1 MSSSLTRLYRMCAP
15 PWATHGAHES
25 LPHSLEHAHVI
36 RANGWSLHPCT
47 TSHLASVDLACVYTI
62 MAKDNVLSPLI
73 MHVITITVGILHVFM
88 LIL

>member
-36 RANGWSLHPCT
+36 RANGWSLCPCA
-47 TSHLASVDLACVYTI
+47 TSHLASADLACIYTI
-62 MAKDNVLSPLI
+62 MAEDNVPSPLV
-73 MHVITITVGILHVFM
+73 MRVVTMRALQGQ
-88 LIL
+88 